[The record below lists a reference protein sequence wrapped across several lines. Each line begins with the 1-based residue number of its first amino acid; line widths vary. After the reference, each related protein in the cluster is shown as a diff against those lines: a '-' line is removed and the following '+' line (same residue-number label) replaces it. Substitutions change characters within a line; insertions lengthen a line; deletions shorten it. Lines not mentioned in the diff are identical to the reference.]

1 MRTVPVILAV
11 LLGAC
16 GTGTAPESTT
26 PLPSSTAP
34 SEPDGFAALNAARD
48 RWTNAALDSYHYVF
62 ANDCGECSEVTSAPR
77 PVVVWGSERYDP
89 GDLAPSVEEIFDE
102 IEQALDA
109 GRSVEVTFDEQ
120 LGYPIDVA
128 IDMEDR
134 SFDGGTHW
142 MVDDLEQGLPGDDV
156 SPSIVVQAEALWQ
169 ISRPVAYEY
178 TLSVFCDC
186 PLEGSIVTRV
196 DGDRVIGSDI
206 LYDESNGGTITPLAV
221 DDMFSDLADLMASVD
236 GVVEG
241 GIQFTGSAR
250 FHPDLGYP
258 IWIGLDIDVLAD
270 DPVLAGLPARM
281 VVTMTNLHPIQPGS

>member
-1 MRTVPVILAV
+1 MS
-11 LLGAC
+11 
-16 GTGTAPESTT
+16 TATT
-26 PLPSSTAP
+26 PSSAMP
-34 SEPDGFAALNAARD
+34 PLPDGYLELEVARD
-48 RWTNAALDSYHYVF
+48 RWSSAALDSYHYVF
-62 ANDCGECSEVTSAPR
+62 ANDCGECEPFVSAPR
-77 PVVVWGSERYDP
+77 QVVVWGSEQYDP
-89 GDLAPSVEEIFDE
+89 GLYAPSVEEIFEE

-120 LGYPIDVA
+120 LGYPTDVA

-142 MVDDLEQGLPGDDV
+142 VVDDLEQGLPGDNV
-156 SPSIVVQAEALWQ
+156 SSSIVAQAERLWQ
-169 ISRPVAYEY
+169 VSRPTAYEY

-186 PLEGSIVTRV
+186 PLEGSVITRV
-196 DGDRVIGSDI
+196 DGDRVTGSEI

-258 IWIGLDIDVLAD
+258 IWIGLDIEVLAD

-281 VVTMTNLHPIQPGS
+281 VVTMTNLHPIHPGG